1 MPSLHD
7 FWLGATTRRRSWR
20 PSGGAPSATTRGT
33 RTDRLPGDLLRT
45 YALLVRWQALRLKG
59 FLPLAIVV
67 QSLFA
72 LGIVIGY
79 PLLFPEIDP
88 LTILFLATG
97 APAITLISMGLV
109 AVPQVVAQ
117 ARLAG
122 SLEYIR
128 SLPVA
133 RMVYL
138 FADLTVWMA
147 IVLPG
152 VVFALAIGVLRFG
165 LDLDVTP
172 LVVPA
177 FLLVALTS
185 ASVGYAMA
193 SVLPPTIA
201 MLLTQV
207 LVVFVLMFSP
217 LNFPPERL
225 PEWLQAIHA
234 FLPVQAMGEVI
245 RGTVASS
252 TFPTTVG
259 AWALLAAWCVGGL
272 GIAYVTLR
280 RRG

>member
-1 MPSLHD
+1 MRSL
-7 FWLGATTRRRSWR
+7 RSY
-20 PSGGAPSATTRGT
+20 T
-33 RTDRLPGDLLRT
+33 
-45 YALLVRWQALRLKG
+45 LLVRWQALRLKG

-67 QSLFA
+67 QALFA

-79 PLLFPEIDP
+79 PLLFPEIDE
-88 LTILFLATG
+88 TTVLFLATG
-97 APAITLISMGLV
+97 APAITLITMGLV

-117 ARLAG
+117 AKTAG
-122 SLEYIR
+122 TLEYMR

-133 RMVYL
+133 RLVYL

-147 IVLPG
+147 VILPG
-152 VVFALAIGVLRFG
+152 VVFALAIGVWRFG

-172 LVVPA
+172 LVIPA
-177 FLLVALTS
+177 FALVALTS
-185 ASVGYAMA
+185 ATVGYAMA

-201 MLLTQV
+201 TLLTQV

-234 FLPVQAMGEVI
+234 VLPVQAMGEVI
-245 RGTVASS
+245 RGTVAAS
-252 TFPTTVG
+252 TFPIEAG
-259 AWALLAAWCVGGL
+259 AWAMLTAWCVGGL
-272 GIAYVTLR
+272 ALTYATLQ